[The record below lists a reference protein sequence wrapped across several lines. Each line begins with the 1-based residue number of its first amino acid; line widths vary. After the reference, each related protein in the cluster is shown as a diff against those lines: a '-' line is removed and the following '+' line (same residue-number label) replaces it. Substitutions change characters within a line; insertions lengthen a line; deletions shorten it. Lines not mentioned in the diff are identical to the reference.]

1 MLANEKRIEG
11 GLKMDA
17 AYAFVKFI
25 NETQYQDIPAATIAV
40 AKKSLLDILGLGLA
54 GTKEEEMPQLY
65 ELVSGWGGRPDS
77 SVIGYGGKLPCPEA
91 AFVNAAMCHAP
102 ECDDTYWRAGLH
114 PSASVVPSAFAVS
127 EMIGGVD
134 GKTFLAAQCVATE
147 FGIRVGKATLYK
159 RPDVSVMAGW
169 DNSAILGFFMA
180 AAIGGKLLG
189 FDRETLHNALG
200 LAYSQAAGNEQCI
213 RDGALTKRMG
223 PGFGARGGLTAAL
236 MAQKGM
242 TGAKDIFDEGKTS
255 YYVVYHA
262 GHNSEPLFKG
272 LGTEYLMTGMAHKA
286 NHCTLSLAAT
296 INAGA
301 QLVKE
306 NNIKLNEIEEV
317 LVYSATRNEVVSFP
331 EEIKK
336 KPRTVA
342 DAQFSIP
349 WTAACGIVRGKA
361 DKEDFD
367 ADARKDADMLA
378 VAAKVKSILDPSI
391 TAMEHTNMTIR
402 TKRGEFSVKITDPY
416 GTIGNPMTFEDIAK
430 KFKKYSLYGVKQI
443 SDKNKQ
449 KVIDMVENL
458 EDVKDVTKIMQLIA

>member
-1 MLANEKRIEG
+1 
-11 GLKMDA
+11 MDA
-17 AYAFVKFI
+17 AYSFVKFI
-25 NETQYQDIPAATIAV
+25 NDTQYQDIPAATIAT

-54 GTKEEEMPQLY
+54 GTKEEEMPELY
-65 ELVSGWGGRPDS
+65 DLVSGWGGRPDS

-102 ECDDTYWRAGLH
+102 ESDDTYWRAGLH
-114 PSASVVPSAFAVS
+114 PSSCVVPSGMAVA

-134 GKTFLAAQCVATE
+134 GKSFLAAQCVAIE
-147 FGIRVGKATLYK
+147 FGIRVGRATIYK

-180 AAIGGKLLG
+180 AAIGGKLMG
-189 FDRETLHNALG
+189 FSNETLHNALG
-200 LAYSQAAGNEQCI
+200 IAYTQAAGNEQCI

-223 PGFGARGGLTAAL
+223 PGFGARGGLTAAF

-242 TGAKDIFDEGKTS
+242 TGAKNIFDEGKTS
-255 YYVVYHA
+255 YYVVYHD
-262 GHNSEPLFKG
+262 GHKPELLLTG

-286 NHCTLSLAAT
+286 NHCSLSLAAT

-306 NNIKLNEIEEV
+306 NDIKLDEIDEI
-317 LVYSATRNEVVSFP
+317 LVYSATRNEVVCFP

-336 KPRTVA
+336 RPRTVA

-349 WTAACGIVRGKA
+349 WTAACGIVRGRA
-361 DKEDFD
+361 YKEDFD
-367 ADARKDADMLA
+367 ADARKDPDLLAAAD
-378 VAAKVKSILDPSI
+378 KVKSILDPSI

-402 TKRGEFSVKITDPY
+402 TKRGEFSIKITDPY
-416 GTIGNPMTFEDIAK
+416 GSEGNPMTFEDIAK
-430 KFKKYSLYGVKQI
+430 KFKKYSDYGVKKI
-443 SDKNKQ
+443 SDSDKQ
-449 KVIDMVENL
+449 TVIDMVEQL
-458 EDVKDVTKIMQLIA
+458 EDVKDITDIMKVIA